1 MFKIGNQE
9 ITKLY
14 IGNQEISKV
23 YLGNQLIYTKE
34 GGGSDN
40 TTKKSL
46 EDLTVKNA

>member
-34 GGGSDN
+34 GGDGDN
-40 TTKKSL
+40 PTNK
-46 EDLTVKNA
+46 

>member
-23 YLGNQLIYTKE
+23 YLGNLLIYTK

-40 TTKKSL
+40 TTK
-46 EDLTVKNA
+46 